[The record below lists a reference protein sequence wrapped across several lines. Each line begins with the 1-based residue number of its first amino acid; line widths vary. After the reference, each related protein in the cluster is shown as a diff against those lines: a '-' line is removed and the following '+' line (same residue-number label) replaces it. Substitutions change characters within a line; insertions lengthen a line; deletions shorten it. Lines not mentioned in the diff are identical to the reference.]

1 MKHRFAA
8 AWFDA
13 KRFSVFRLSQFPAI
27 PAPMAFEYVGRHT
40 RFSTILR
47 LFAAS
52 PRERIAIGDLLDGF
66 GDRSFGAAMLLLAL
80 PNMVPLPPGASTI
93 FGLPL
98 MLIAAQLALGRRTVW
113 LPAAIRNRSIATS
126 VFSRIVA
133 LTRPYLRRAERLLA
147 PRLQIM
153 LSPVATRLIGAA
165 CLALATLI
173 ALPIPL
179 ANFLSGLSVAAFA
192 LGLLRH
198 DGVAVLAGWIVAAIS
213 VAATV
218 LVSGAVWLAAK
229 GMVAWMP
236 TLF

>member
-1 MKHRFAA
+1 
-8 AWFDA
+8 
-13 KRFSVFRLSQFPAI
+13 
-27 PAPMAFEYVGRHT
+27 MALEYVGRHT

-52 PRERIAIGDLLDGF
+52 PQERIAIGELLDGF

-80 PNMVPLPPGASTI
+80 PNTVPLPPGASTI

-113 LPAAIRNRSIATS
+113 LPAAIRNRSIATT
-126 VFSRIVA
+126 VFSRIVHA
-133 LTRPYLRRAERLLA
+133 TRPYLRRAERLLQ
-147 PRLQIM
+147 PRLHIM
-153 LSPVATRLIGAA
+153 LSPMAMRANGVA
-165 CLALATLI
+165 CLVLALLI

-179 ANFLSGLSVAAFA
+179 ANFLSGLSVACFS

-213 VAATV
+213 VTATV
-218 LVSGAVWLAAK
+218 LVSGAVWIAAK
-229 GMVAWMP
+229 GILEWIP
-236 TLF
+236 RLF

>member
-1 MKHRFAA
+1 MT
-8 AWFDA
+8 
-13 KRFSVFRLSQFPAI
+13 
-27 PAPMAFEYVGRHT
+27 FEYVGRNT

-52 PRERIAIGDLLDGF
+52 AQERIAIGDLLDGF

-113 LPAAIRNRSIATS
+113 LPATIRNRSVSTM
-126 VFSRIVA
+126 VFSRIVHA
-133 LTRPYLRRAERLLA
+133 TRPYLRRAERLLA

-153 LSPVATRLIGAA
+153 LSPVSTQLVGAG
-165 CLALATLI
+165 CFVLAILI

-179 ANFLSGLSVAAFA
+179 ANFLGGLSVAAFS

-198 DGVAVLAGWIVAAIS
+198 DGIAILFGWLVAAIS
-213 VAATV
+213 VAATA
-218 LVSGAVWLAAK
+218 LVSGAVWIAAK
-229 GMVAWMP
+229 QMFEWLP
-236 TLF
+236 KLF

>member
-1 MKHRFAA
+1 
-8 AWFDA
+8 
-13 KRFSVFRLSQFPAI
+13 
-27 PAPMAFEYVGRHT
+27 MAFEYVGRNT

-52 PRERIAIGDLLDGF
+52 PRERIAIGELLDGF

-153 LSPVATRLIGAA
+153 LSPVATRAIGAA
-165 CLALATLI
+165 CLVLATLI

-179 ANFLSGLSVAAFA
+179 ANFLGGVSVAAFS

-198 DGVAVLAGWIVAAIS
+198 DGVAILAGWIAASIS
-213 VAATV
+213 FAATA
-218 LVSGAVWLAAK
+218 LVSGAVWIAARE
-229 GMVAWMP
+229 MVEW
-236 TLF
+236 LGKLL